1 MKVSIIGSGCQT
13 CGVLYQS
20 VKKLKE
26 NGKIDAEVEEI
37 MNKVYFSK
45 NFWGW

>member
-13 CGVLYQS
+13 CEVLYQS

-26 NGKIDAEVEEI
+26 NGKIDVEEF